1 MGRRLRKV
9 SFRMDETL
17 FVEIAWIARRYNLR
31 IIGAA
36 GCAGFV
42 GNNESSRATE
52 RSVSALGAFSLVKL
66 FGRTKDSMEVERE
79 RRSYLN
85 RVGRI
90 VDGQVLEIV
99 EEAVESARGP
109 QAGIFGKRRAEQ
121 TRAANHKML
130 LYTYSISGVSYEAAQ
145 DITGLEEQACLERVV
160 AGQPVGVKYDPA
172 NPSNSILIA
181 DDWSGLR

>member
-1 MGRRLRKV
+1 MKQISSLE
-9 SFRMDETL
+9 SF
-17 FVEIAWIARRYNLR
+17 VIA
-31 IIGAA
+31 
-36 GCAGFV
+36 F
-42 GNNESSRATE
+42 
-52 RSVSALGAFSLVKL
+52 GAFSLVRL

-99 EEAVESARGP
+99 EASAEQPGSP
-109 QAGIFGKRRAEQ
+109 QAGLLGKRRAEMAK
-121 TRAANHKML
+121 TPSHKML
-130 LYTYSISGVSYEAAQ
+130 LYTYSISGVTYEAAQ
-145 DITGLEEQACLERVV
+145 DISGLEEQACLERVI
-160 AGQPVGVKYDPA
+160 AGQAVGVKYDPA

>member
-1 MGRRLRKV
+1 MIL
-9 SFRMDETL
+9 
-17 FVEIAWIARRYNLR
+17 
-31 IIGAA
+31 
-36 GCAGFV
+36 
-42 GNNESSRATE
+42 
-52 RSVSALGAFSLVKL
+52 LGAFSLVRL
-66 FGRTKDSMEVERE
+66 FGRAKDSMEAERE

-99 EEAVESARGP
+99 EGSAEQPGSSHT
-109 QAGIFGKRRAEQ
+109 GLFGKRRPEKPAKL
-121 TRAANHKML
+121 NHKML
-130 LYTYSISGVSYEAAQ
+130 LYTYSISGVTYEAAQ
-145 DITGLEEQACLERVV
+145 DITGLEAQACLERVV

>member
-1 MGRRLRKV
+1 
-9 SFRMDETL
+9 
-17 FVEIAWIARRYNLR
+17 
-31 IIGAA
+31 
-36 GCAGFV
+36 
-42 GNNESSRATE
+42 
-52 RSVSALGAFSLVKL
+52 
-66 FGRTKDSMEVERE
+66 MEAERE
-79 RRSYLN
+79 RRSFLN

-99 EEAVESARGP
+99 EGSSEPLGSH
-109 QAGIFGKRRAEQ
+109 AGLFGKRNTDKPKALS
-121 TRAANHKML
+121 HKML
-130 LYTYSISGVSYEAAQ
+130 LYTYSISGVTYEAAQ

>member
-1 MGRRLRKV
+1 MIV
-9 SFRMDETL
+9 
-17 FVEIAWIARRYNLR
+17 IW
-31 IIGAA
+31 
-36 GCAGFV
+36 
-42 GNNESSRATE
+42 
-52 RSVSALGAFSLVKL
+52 AFSLVRL
-66 FGRTKDSMEVERE
+66 FGRAKGYPEVERE

-99 EEAVESARGP
+99 EGAAEYSRP
-109 QAGIFGKRRAEQ
+109 SQAGIFGKRRAEKARP
-121 TRAANHKML
+121 THKML
-130 LYTYSISGVSYEAAQ
+130 LYTYSISGVTYEAAQ
-145 DITGLEEQACLERVV
+145 DISGLEEQACLERVV

>member
-1 MGRRLRKV
+1 MERDRR
-9 SFRMDETL
+9 
-17 FVEIAWIARRYNLR
+17 A
-31 IIGAA
+31 
-36 GCAGFV
+36 
-42 GNNESSRATE
+42 
-52 RSVSALGAFSLVKL
+52 
-66 FGRTKDSMEVERE
+66 
-79 RRSYLN
+79 YLN

-99 EEAVESARGP
+99 EGSSEPHGPSSAGL
-109 QAGIFGKRRAEQ
+109 FGKRREEKAK
-121 TRAANHKML
+121 TKVANHKML
-130 LYTYSISGVSYEAAQ
+130 LYTYAISGVTYEAAQ

>member
-1 MGRRLRKV
+1 M
-9 SFRMDETL
+9 
-17 FVEIAWIARRYNLR
+17 
-31 IIGAA
+31 
-36 GCAGFV
+36 
-42 GNNESSRATE
+42 
-52 RSVSALGAFSLVKL
+52 SVFGDFALAKL
-66 FGRTKDSMEVERE
+66 FGRAKDSMEVERE

-99 EEAVESARGP
+99 EERAETARGS
-109 QAGIFGKRRAEQ
+109 QAGIFSKRRAGK
-121 TRAANHKML
+121 TDAANHKML
-130 LYTYSISGVSYEAAQ
+130 LYTYSISGVTYEAGQ
-145 DITGLEEQACLERVV
+145 DISGLEEQACLERVV

>member
-1 MGRRLRKV
+1 MLTACRESNGVVELRV
-9 SFRMDETL
+9 SVF
-17 FVEIAWIARRYNLR
+17 
-31 IIGAA
+31 
-36 GCAGFV
+36 
-42 GNNESSRATE
+42 
-52 RSVSALGAFSLVKL
+52 GAFALTKL
-66 FGRTKDSMEVERE
+66 FGRTKDSMEMERE
-79 RRSYLN
+79 RRSFLN

-99 EEAVESARGP
+99 EEAVESARGS
-109 QAGIFGKRRAEQ
+109 QAGIFGKRRAEK
-121 TRAANHKML
+121 TGAANHKML

-145 DITGLEEQACLERVV
+145 DISGLEEQACLERVV

>member
-1 MGRRLRKV
+1 V
-9 SFRMDETL
+9 I
-17 FVEIAWIARRYNLR
+17 V
-31 IIGAA
+31 
-36 GCAGFV
+36 
-42 GNNESSRATE
+42 
-52 RSVSALGAFSLVKL
+52 LGAFSFVRL
-66 FGRTKDSMEVERE
+66 FGRAKDSAEAERE

-99 EEAVESARGP
+99 ESPAEHSGSNVGR
-109 QAGIFGKRRAEQ
+109 FGKRRTEK
-121 TRAANHKML
+121 TRMLSHKML
-130 LYTYSISGVSYEAAQ
+130 LYTYSISGVTYEAAQ
-145 DITGLEEQACLERVV
+145 DISGLEEQACLERVV

>member
-1 MGRRLRKV
+1 MTV
-9 SFRMDETL
+9 
-17 FVEIAWIARRYNLR
+17 I
-31 IIGAA
+31 
-36 GCAGFV
+36 
-42 GNNESSRATE
+42 
-52 RSVSALGAFSLVKL
+52 GAFSLVRL
-66 FGRTKDSMEVERE
+66 FGRSKDLAEVERE

-99 EEAVESARGP
+99 EGAAEHSNSA
-109 QAGIFGKRRAEQ
+109 QAGIFGKRRVEKVGMPL
-121 TRAANHKML
+121 HKLL
-130 LYTYSISGVSYEAAQ
+130 LYTYSISGVTYEAAQ
-145 DITGLEEQACLERVV
+145 DISGLEEQACLERVV